1 MYKLLLVDDESII
14 REGIQAMIDWESLNI
29 TLTAACGDALSA
41 LNSMMDDM
49 PDILLTDMRMP
60 GVDGLGLIERAMSLH
75 PQLQTVILS
84 GYNEFDYA
92 RQAMKY
98 GVKEYLLKPCSKEEI
113 EEALVRTCSHIDRI
127 RRRVLQLTGEREN
140 RVRQLVEK
148 LNELQESAIDNAA
161 LKHQVGELAKT
172 VQDPIMLREALFR
185 IITSSAQAQWGF
197 SVIQDA
203 LSSTQ
208 DITGLIFSTL
218 LRLRSEAGGD
228 VRNFV
233 QKMVAYIGEHYSD
246 ETLSLQYMADN
257 VVYMSADYIGREF
270 ARCMGQRF
278 SAYLLKVRMEHAK
291 NMMAA
296 DPDMRSYE
304 IAEQIG
310 LGNNPHYFSQVFRKY
325 TGLTTKEYRTKIVK
339 MTEK

>member
-14 REGIQAMIDWESLNI
+14 REGIRAMIDWESLNI
-29 TLTAACGDALSA
+29 IVTAACGDALSA
-41 LNSMMDDM
+41 LSSMMDDM
-49 PDILLTDMRMP
+49 PDILLTDIRMP
-60 GVDGLGLIERAMSLH
+60 GVDGLGLIERAMLLH

-113 EEALVRTCSHIDRI
+113 EEALVRTCSHIDRM
-127 RRRVLQLTGEREN
+127 RSHVLQLTGEREN

-148 LNELQESAIDNAA
+148 LNELQESTIDNSA

-172 VQDPIMLREALFR
+172 VQDPTMLREALFHM
-185 IITSSAQAQWGF
+185 ITNSAQAQWRAA
-197 SVIQDA
+197 VIQDA

-208 DITGLIFSTL
+208 DMIELIFSAL
-218 LRLRSEAGGD
+218 LHLRSETGGD
-228 VRNFV
+228 VRRFV
-233 QKMVAYIGEHYSD
+233 YTMAAYIDEHYSD

-278 SAYLLKVRMEHAK
+278 SAYLLEVRMEHAK
-291 NMMAA
+291 DMMAA
-296 DPDMRSYE
+296 DPDMRNYE
-304 IAEQIG
+304 IAERIG

-325 TGLTTKEYRTKIVK
+325 TGLTTKEYRTKIVR